1 MNTEEILEKSRSEN
15 RNGELFEQEVTQKG
29 GYKAAYVATFVA
41 FLLQII
47 DVVLGKGPNYALFA
61 VAASVFATIF
71 ITKAQILKRRH
82 EILVAI
88 VYVCATIFF
97 AAAQIYTYFL

>member
-41 FLLQII
+41 LILQTV

-61 VAASVFATIF
+61 VASSVFATIF